1 MVGVDVP
8 IFIGIMPLIVKQMD
22 VFWVQLVG
30 LHICK

>member
-8 IFIGIMPLIVKQMD
+8 IFIGIMSQIVKHMD
-22 VFWVQLVG
+22 VLWVQLVG